1 MGWRV
6 ARGFQPVIRYARKSQ
21 KCVAVSSIQSGYRFG
36 PFELNLRDGEL
47 RKHGIKIRLQDQP
60 LKILRVL
67 LENPGAIVTREQLRE
82 NVWASDTFVDFD
94 NGLNAAIRRLRDALG
109 DSAENPRY
117 IETVPRHGYRFI
129 FLVERSS
136 PASSEP
142 ELQPSVPIE
151 TSHSET
157 GGTQKKPR
165 PTRTLWVA
173 VTVLVF
179 VAVIFSYFRILRR
192 GHTQAKPEH
201 MSIIVLPFVN
211 LTGDASQEFFSD
223 GLTEEMITELSGLDP
238 ARLAVVARTSAM
250 QYKNSNKSVAQI
262 ARELGVN
269 YVLEGSVR
277 RSGNRV
283 RVTAQL
289 IEGNTQMH
297 LWARDFD
304 RELKDVLSIE
314 REVADDIAQEITLRL
329 AKRPQLPVSVNPDAH
344 DAYLRGRYFWNR
356 RTEQDLLRAIQLFQ
370 EAIDKDPKYAPA
382 YSGVADAYIMLGN
395 WRFLS
400 PSEAYPKAKAA
411 AQQAIAIDAELAD
424 ATASLAF
431 VSFLYDWDW
440 AGAEKEFQ
448 RAIALNRNYAS
459 AHHYYAVYLMCA
471 GRRDEALEQIQIA
484 ERLDPLSL
492 IISAVHA
499 WLYELSGD
507 YDAAIRQGSAVVDM
521 DQDYAPAHLYIGKAQ
536 LQKHEY
542 YAAIANFKAAINA
555 GDTSLEFISA
565 LAEAYALAGD
575 RKIALEEKR
584 RIQQIAK
591 HRYVSA
597 YELAQIDAAL
607 GDREAAIRELQTAL
621 DEHFPWMVLL
631 GTAPEF
637 VSFRNDPRFQNILDR
652 VGLPPKN

>member
-1 MGWRV
+1 M
-6 ARGFQPVIRYARKSQ
+6 
-21 KCVAVSSIQSGYRFG
+21 AVSSIQSGYRFG

-60 LKILRVL
+60 LRILRVL

-117 IETVPRHGYRFI
+117 IETIPRHGYRFI
-129 FLVERSS
+129 FLVERSL

-142 ELQPSVPIE
+142 ELRPSTPVE
-151 TSHSET
+151 TSHSEIGRT
-157 GGTQKKPR
+157 PKKPR
-165 PTRTLWVA
+165 PSRALWVA
-173 VTVLVF
+173 VTVLVLA
-179 VAVIFSYFRILRR
+179 AVIFSYFRILRR

-201 MSIIVLPFVN
+201 MSIVVLPFVN

-262 ARELGVN
+262 ARELGIN

-289 IEGNTQMH
+289 IDANTQMH
-297 LWARDFD
+297 LWAKDFD
-304 RELKDVLSIE
+304 RALRDVLSIE
-314 REVADDIAQEITLRL
+314 REVADDIAPEITLRM
-329 AKRPQLPVSVNPDAH
+329 AKRPQLRSTVDPDAH
-344 DAYLRGRYFWNR
+344 DAYLKGRYFWNR

-395 WRFLS
+395 WRFLR

-411 AQQAIAIDAELAD
+411 AQQALAIDPELAD

-431 VSFLYDWDW
+431 ASFLYDWDW
-440 AGAEKEFQ
+440 TGAEKEFQ
-448 RAIALNRNYAS
+448 RAIALNPNYAS

-471 GRRDEALEQIQIA
+471 GRRDEALQQIQIA
-484 ERLDPLSL
+484 EKLDPLSL

-499 WLYELSGD
+499 WLYELAGD
-507 YDAAIRQGSAVVDM
+507 YDAAMRQGSAVVDM
-521 DQDYAPAHLYIGKAQ
+521 DRDYAPAHLYIGKAQ

-542 YAAIANFKAAINA
+542 SSAIANFKEAIDSGN
-555 GDTSLEFISA
+555 TSLEFLTA
-565 LAEAYALAGD
+565 LAEAHALAGD
-575 RKIALEEKR
+575 RKAAMREIARMKEV
-584 RIQQIAK
+584 AT

-597 YELAQIDAAL
+597 YEFAQVNAAL
-607 GDREAAIRELQTAL
+607 GDREASIRELQTAL

-631 GTAPEF
+631 GTEPEF
-637 VSFRNDPRFQNILDR
+637 ASFHNDPRFQNILHR
-652 VGLPPKN
+652 VAPAADNVRGERTTH